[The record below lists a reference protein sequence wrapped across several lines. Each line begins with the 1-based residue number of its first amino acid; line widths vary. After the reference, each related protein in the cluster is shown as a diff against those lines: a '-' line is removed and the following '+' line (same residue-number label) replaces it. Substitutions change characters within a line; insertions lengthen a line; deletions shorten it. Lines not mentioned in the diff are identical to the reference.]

1 MYEKGDSTNLLPPK
15 IQVQICTTFI
25 YIKKVTAGKSEE
37 DGGGGADTT
46 FVSKF
51 TTFMG
56 DNTLILVL

>member
-37 DGGGGADTT
+37 DGGGGGRHY
-46 FVSKF
+46 FC
-51 TTFMG
+51 
-56 DNTLILVL
+56 